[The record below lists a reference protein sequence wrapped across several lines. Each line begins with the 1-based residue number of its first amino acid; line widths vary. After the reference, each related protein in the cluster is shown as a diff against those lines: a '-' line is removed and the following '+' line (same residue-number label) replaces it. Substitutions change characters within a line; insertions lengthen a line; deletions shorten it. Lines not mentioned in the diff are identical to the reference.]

1 MQNLL
6 SLVLCSIFLTPLY
19 RGFPRGISSHLII
32 DTEDT
37 KGRDRSTFHLLTRS
51 EKVAQ
56 VVCGLDHY
64 SDVLI
69 FLHKLK
75 RTRGD
80 SYR

>member
-6 SLVLCSIFLTPLY
+6 FLVLSSSFLSALC

-32 DTEDT
+32 GTEDT
-37 KGRDRSTFHLLTRS
+37 KGRDRSASHLLKQS

-56 VVCGLDHY
+56 VMHGLDHY
-64 SDVLI
+64 RDVLI
-69 FLHKLK
+69 FLCKLK
-75 RTRGD
+75 RTWGD